1 MIAKKTSKNQLTLPK
16 RVVDR
21 FPNVDYFDVRV
32 EAGRI
37 ALVPVRPD
45 QSGAA
50 DRLEQVQARLAK
62 LGLSDRDV
70 KAAVAW
76 ARSSR
81 R

>member
-21 FPNVDYFDVRV
+21 FPHVDYFDVRV

-37 ALVPVRPD
+37 SLVPVRPD

-62 LGLSDRDV
+62 LGLSDRTV
-70 KAAVAW
+70 KDAVAW
-76 ARSSR
+76 ARSAR
-81 R
+81 K

>member
-32 EAGRI
+32 EGGRI

-45 QSGAA
+45 QAGGA
-50 DRLEQVQARLAK
+50 DRLDQVQARLAK

-70 KAAVAW
+70 KGAVAW
-76 ARSSR
+76 ARSPR